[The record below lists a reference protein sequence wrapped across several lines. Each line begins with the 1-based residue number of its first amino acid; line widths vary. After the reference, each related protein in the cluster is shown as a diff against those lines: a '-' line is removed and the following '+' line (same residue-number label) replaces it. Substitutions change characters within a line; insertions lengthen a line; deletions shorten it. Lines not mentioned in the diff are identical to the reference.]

1 MCSTVQLHDV
11 SGSASSPMTDYT
23 HTRTMLPELSGHYE
37 ATRIKEPTLCS
48 NEIALKTLHLH
59 FGNVSLVF
67 ILFPSAHGFGILKSN
82 LTLSQSLLTEFSN
95 FSQIFPLPPG
105 GQVHLSCVQ
114 QLLHLHLQ
122 VRGQLLLDLVGQL
135 LFQGLFVPALLL
147 QKSDVVPDE
156 EVVVGS
162 HLGSVNVGGLM
173 RPVDVAVANLLQTL
187 INLDN
192 IIIVFD
198 IIINIFF
205 TFSMYAIRSF
215 RSPGYILP
223 ARCVSILRVRMST

>member
-1 MCSTVQLHDV
+1 MTKMERMSRLVLEITDHVLHCAAPRCLWLRLEPNDRLY
-11 SGSASSPMTDYT
+11 SHKDDAA
-23 HTRTMLPELSGHYE
+23 RTERALRGHKNKR
-37 ATRIKEPTLCS
+37 TKPLFQWNS
-48 NEIALKTLHLH
+48 FKTLSLH
-59 FGNVSLVF
+59 FGNVCLVF
-67 ILFPSAHGFGILKSN
+67 ILFPSAHGLGILKSKSI
-82 LTLSQSLLTEFSN
+82 LSQSLLSEFSN

-105 GQVHLSCVQ
+105 GQVHLSWVQ

-122 VRGQLLLDLVGQL
+122 VGGQLLLDHVGQL
-135 LFQGLFVPALLL
+135 FLQGLFVPALLL

-198 IIINIFF
+198 IREAVKNYLADFF
-205 TFSMYAIRSF
+205 R
-215 RSPGYILP
+215 
-223 ARCVSILRVRMST
+223 